1 MAVEGHDTLVGLA
14 EEAIDVALNEVA
26 GGGMLFDMFPLCE
39 LFLRTYLTFCILM
52 SGYHL
57 CIQ

>member
-1 MAVEGHDTLVGLA
+1 MAVEGHDTLVELA

-39 LFLRTYLTFCILM
+39 FFLRIYLMFCILM
-52 SGYHL
+52 SAYHR